1 MLIEKDFPVHT
12 WNMYDRLKAH
22 LPRTNN
28 SVESFH
34 STFSN
39 DIVDHP
45 PITVLSS
52 KYRKVQ
58 HKHANKR
65 EHHIAGRKMPTM
77 RKKYKK
83 VNTKLRSLVTRLV
96 NSLIAGFAYLGQIAK
111 IMSIRTE

>member
-1 MLIEKDFPVHT
+1 MLIEKDFLVHT
-12 WNMYDRLKAH
+12 WDMYDF
-22 LPRTNN
+22 P
-28 SVESFH
+28 FYI
-34 STFSN
+34 FN
-39 DIVDHP
+39 DIVDQP

-83 VNTKLRSLVTRLV
+83 VNTKLRSLITRLD
-96 NSLIAGFAYLGQIAK
+96 NSLIAGLAYLDQIAK